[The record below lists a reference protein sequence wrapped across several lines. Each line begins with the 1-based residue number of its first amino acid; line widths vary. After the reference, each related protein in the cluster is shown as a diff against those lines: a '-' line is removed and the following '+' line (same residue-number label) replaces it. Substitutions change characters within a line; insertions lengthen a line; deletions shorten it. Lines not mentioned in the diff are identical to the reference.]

1 MTIRVNGVELGGGGG
16 GAPSGPAGGDLADTY
31 PNPTIAPGAVT
42 LAKMANLA
50 TSRIIGRATA
60 ATGVPEALTGA
71 QVLAI
76 LGIGPIANSLATGTA
91 TNGTGAASIATQ
103 TAVLAM
109 TNAQTG
115 TYGSSAFTG
124 PRVTVP
130 NVGPFP
136 GDVRV
141 YARLAACSGDNN
153 TWAYFGVV
161 SEVDNYFRGWRV
173 RCDNGQAGVRSD
185 GSTLVT
191 PGTINTD
198 GSGWVA
204 YERVAGSEA
213 WFYGNGTTSTP
224 PPVWSP
230 ARTEANTTVRANTV
244 AMALVKTDTAV
255 AGSCTWANLYVEAL

>member
-1 MTIRVNGVELGGGGG
+1 MTLYVNGVEVGGGG
-16 GAPSGPAGGDLADTY
+16 GAPSGPAGGDLAGTY
-31 PNPTIAPGAVT
+31 PNPAIAPGAVT

-50 TSRIIGRATA
+50 TSRLIGRATA
-60 ATGVPEALTGA
+60 GTGVPEALTAA

-76 LGIGPIANSLATGTA
+76 LGIGPIANSLSTGTA
-91 TNGTGAASIATQ
+91 TNGTGAASVASQ
-103 TAVLAM
+103 TAVLSMPQAM
-109 TNAQTG
+109 TSA
-115 TYGSSAFTG
+115 YGPGSWTA
-124 PRVTVP
+124 PRVMLAP
-130 NVGPFP
+130 LAAFP

-141 YARLAACSGDNN
+141 YARLAACSGDSN
-153 TWAYFGVV
+153 TWAYFGTV

-185 GSTLVT
+185 GATLVT
-191 PGTINTD
+191 PGTINID
-198 GSGWVA
+198 GTGWVA
-204 YERVAGSEA
+204 YERFAGSEA

-230 ARTEANTTVRANTV
+230 GRTEGNTTVRANTV